1 MNVRF
6 DSVKGF
12 EFTSEIVIF
21 DLLNVPLYHGWLP
34 DPQVGLGRRIRKRG
48 GREGGRKGVREG
60 ECEVR

>member
-34 DPQVGLGRRIRKRG
+34 DPQVRERG
-48 GREGGRKGVREG
+48 AGEGEGEGVRERG
-60 ECEVR
+60 RE